1 LRGLS
6 YIGGLKAI
14 KAGKTA
20 LLCAKIPPFRR
31 VVAGLLQQRFSGLP
45 DPGFKHWGWYWQK

>member
-20 LLCAKIPPFRR
+20 LLCAKILPFRR
-31 VVAGLLQQRFSGLP
+31 VVAGLLQQRFSGFQTGVSSTGLVMA
-45 DPGFKHWGWYWQK
+45 KV